1 MSGLLSVFMQN
12 LFLSKLR
19 NLVVIAKQENVLK
32 SRDLNARA
40 LLKDPGYT
48 AIKSAWLHAVREK
61 RMLMWD

>member
-19 NLVVIAKQENVLK
+19 NLVVIAKHTLQGNVLK

-40 LLKDPGYT
+40 RLKDPGYT
-48 AIKSAWLHAVREK
+48 AIKK
-61 RMLMWD
+61 RVVARRS